1 MRLIAT
7 ATLAAIFIWFG
18 IGRAMWG
25 LVLAV
30 AISALALGLAQLR
43 REIEVAARHPHRSGS
58 DPAGDALRMHPR
70 ER

>member
-1 MRLIAT
+1 MRVAMRLIAT

-43 REIEVAARHPHRSGS
+43 REIEVVFMACW
-58 DPAGDALRMHPR
+58 
-70 ER
+70 